1 MVRRFRV
8 CGNRCTEV
16 QTLHGFDMRSAA
28 EKQAANNEAPLTR
41 QRVNATGHDQDL
53 DTSGECDFLDSC
65 QRPLK
70 APKEGECFSL
80 RIADDAGRC
89 GILMHFRIL

>member
-1 MVRRFRV
+1 MA
-8 CGNRCTEV
+8 CQNSNRCTEV

-41 QRVNATGHDQDL
+41 QCNNTTAHDQDF
-53 DTSGECDFLDSC
+53 DTSGECDFLEWC

-80 RIADDAGRC
+80 RIADDTGHC
-89 GILMHFRIL
+89 GTLMQFCIL